1 MCLSEHK
8 AHHLE
13 QQQKDKQIVA
23 GGRVK
28 NQINLEESHKNCLM
42 A

>member
-1 MCLSEHK
+1 MGLSEHK
-8 AHHLE
+8 AHLLE

-23 GGRVK
+23 GGRVE
-28 NQINLEESHKNCLM
+28 NQINLEAFHKNCLM